1 MPLSA
6 GERERIEAAAEKL
19 VKKGKFAEAIA
30 EYQKLISGEEQD
42 VPVRTILGDLYLNLD
57 MVDKAIAEFKLI
69 ADFYQ
74 KKGIYSKSIALYK
87 RIHRLNPHDLDSL
100 EKLAELYRAQGF
112 ISESKIEYEN
122 LLKKLE
128 EKKDKRRAIKILAA
142 LLEIDPGEIDY
153 HLKLAELYLEEKKPS
168 LAIDELNEAA
178 EILIRKHQLD
188 QAYEI
193 LEKAKKI
200 DSEYVRTLTNLLE
213 VYQLQGKKQDGLSLI
228 PVILAK
234 EAENVQALHSL
245 GEARLEDGKLE
256 EAEDIFLKI
265 IKLRPKDVEARVK
278 LGKVYIQQGKLDLAF
293 KLYEPLVES
302 LLQKSKQEKA
312 IGLLGLILT
321 AKKPHLGTLEKLASI
336 YRQMNLG
343 ALFEKVAILLIDE
356 YEEKR
361 DYEKLVAL
369 LKELTLLFPER
380 EEYADLLRRKKIE
393 AGFEMESEKRWA
405 GTLEREKTR
414 DYIEA
419 QLVKADMYAEQ
430 GLYKNAR
437 RILEHLRF
445 RFPEEPLIEQKLAD
459 LKKATAEIDEKELA
473 RRIERVTERETV
485 LFGRAE
491 ASARKGTQGR
501 YEEVVEEKLTAAEL
515 FAETDIIPVI
525 EEELGEKFYFDLSS
539 SVKEELEAI
548 QAVLDY
554 QVKGDTA
561 IVEKALTD
569 IVTEFKQILE
579 EKIPKEDYETHYH
592 LGLAFME
599 QELFDE
605 AIEEFLL
612 SSQSEALALDSYIA
626 LVLCYK
632 AKDETDQ
639 ALDCLQKAFK
649 LVKEG
654 SFQYYSLKYEEAELQ
669 EKKGESKKALKIFQ
683 QIKKWN
689 PDYRDVQEKIKQLK
703 KAG

>member
-6 GERERIEAAAEKL
+6 EERQRIESAAEKL
-19 VKKGKFAEAIA
+19 VKKGKFAEAIS

-42 VPVRTILGDLYLNLD
+42 IPIRTILGDLYLNLN

-69 ADFYQ
+69 AEFYQ

-87 RIHRLNPHDLDSL
+87 RIHRLNPNDLDSL
-100 EKLAELYRAQGF
+100 EKLAELYRMQGF

-122 LLKKLE
+122 LLKILL
-128 EKKDKRRAIKILAA
+128 EKKDRPRAIKVLKA

-153 HLKLAELYLEEKKPS
+153 HLKLAELYSEEKNTFR
-168 LAIDELNEAA
+168 AVDELNEAA
-178 EILIRKHQLD
+178 EILMRKQQVE

-200 DSEYVRTLTNLLE
+200 DPEYVRTLTNLLE
-213 VYQLQGKKQDGLSLI
+213 VYQLQGKTKEGLSLI

-234 EAENVQALHSL
+234 EENNLKALHIL

-256 EAEDIFLKI
+256 DAEDIFLKI
-265 IKLRPKDVEARVK
+265 IKIRPKDVEARVK

-302 LLQKSKQEKA
+302 LLQKNKQEKA
-312 IGLLGLILT
+312 IGLLGLILS
-321 AKKPHLGTLEKLASI
+321 ARKPNLPTLEKLASI
-336 YRQMNLG
+336 YRNFGMG
-343 ALFEKVAILLIDE
+343 ALFEKTAILLIDE
-356 YEEKR
+356 YEEKH
-361 DYEKLVAL
+361 DYEKLVSL
-369 LKELTLLFPER
+369 LKELTLVFPDKI
-380 EEYADLLRRKKIE
+380 EYKDLLRRKKIE
-393 AGFEMESEKRWA
+393 AGIEGQKEERWV
-405 GTLEREKTR
+405 GTFEREKTK

-445 RFPEEPLIEQKLAD
+445 RFPEEPLIKKKLED
-459 LKKATAEIDEKELA
+459 LKKATSELDEKELA

-485 LFGRAE
+485 LFGRTGTSSQRLAQNSYE
-491 ASARKGTQGR
+491 AT
-501 YEEVVEEKLTAAEL
+501 VEEKLTAAEL
-515 FAETDIIPVI
+515 FAETDIIPVV
-525 EEELGEKFYFDLSS
+525 EEEVGEKIYFDLSS
-539 SVKEELEAI
+539 QVNEELEAI
-548 QAVLDY
+548 QVVLDY
-554 QVKGDTA
+554 QIKGDTA

-579 EKIPKEDYETHYH
+579 ERVPKEDYETHYH

-605 AIEEFLL
+605 AIEEFHL
-612 SSQSEALALDSYIA
+612 SAQSETLKLDSYIA
-626 LVLCYK
+626 LVFCIK
-632 AKDETDQ
+632 AKNELDQ
-639 ALDCLQKAFK
+639 AMDYLEKAFK
-649 LVKEG
+649 LVKQG
-654 SFQYYSLKYEEAELQ
+654 SFQYFSLKYEEADLL
-669 EKKGESKKALKIFQ
+669 EKKGELKKALKILL

-689 PDYRDVQEKIKQLK
+689 PDFRDVQEKIEQLK